1 MFNFV
6 LPFNDVFDLNKMFDY
21 NMSIIFLYNTDH
33 SLVKIID
40 SSSVYCVYCV
50 YLILYSFTIIL

>member
-21 NMSIIFLYNTDH
+21 NMNIIFLYNTDH
-33 SLVKIID
+33 SLVKIIE
-40 SSSVYCVYCV
+40 SSSVYWSIYCV
-50 YLILYSFTIIL
+50 YLI

>member
-21 NMSIIFLYNTDH
+21 NMNIIFLYNTDH

-40 SSSVYCVYCV
+40 SSSVCWSIFC
-50 YLILYSFTIIL
+50 IFDISFTILL